1 MGGFHAAEVILYGLV
16 NFLPCILLAIY
27 PFRRDLRF
35 APWVT
40 VVGIL
45 VNAAIHVAVEICKYH
60 TVYNGLLSLLCSV
73 VHGVFMVLW
82 IRGHYGKSMFTLLMM
97 TNLSNFI
104 ITTSKCLE
112 GLLFPSL
119 ALEFHRWSNSLC
131 MLAVDIL
138 VLVPLYFY
146 IKKIYCK
153 AVEPNVSE
161 KIWRWLFLI
170 PLTFYA
176 VWFRNFYFSAEGS
189 LELAL
194 RPRYFVYSLVINA
207 GALLTYAIVAQL
219 IIGRVENERL
229 REREY
234 LHSIQQAQYNMLQ
247 DRIEEARRAKHD
259 TRQHLHIISAYLQ
272 DKKYDELEEYI
283 GRYHKKLPEE
293 STLKF
298 CENYAINA
306 LLQYFAGYAKIIG
319 TGFQAAVQLD
329 SKPGIPEEDLT
340 VVMGNLLENA
350 VEACVAEPGKPVLSV
365 RGRQEDGMLFFKVI
379 NTCTRPPKTDRA
391 GRFLSGKRSGYGI
404 GLSSVERTV
413 EQYNG
418 RMKAHWEDGEFTVSV
433 LLTVPDKEK
442 TDS

>member
-1 MGGFHAAEVILYGLV
+1 MGGFHVAEVTLYSLV
-16 NFLPCILLAIY
+16 NFLPCILLVLY
-27 PFRRDLRF
+27 PFRRNLRF
-35 APWVT
+35 SPWVT
-40 VVGIL
+40 GLGIL
-45 VNAAIHVAVEICKYH
+45 LNAAIHVGVEIGKYYTEH
-60 TVYNGLLSLLCSV
+60 NGLLSLLCSG
-73 VHGVFMVLW
+73 VHAVFMILM

-97 TNLSNFI
+97 TNISNFI

-131 MLAVDIL
+131 MVAVDIV
-138 VLVPLYFY
+138 VLLPLYFY
-146 IKKIYCK
+146 IRKIYCR
-153 AVEPNVSE
+153 AVEPDVSD
-161 KIWRWLFLI
+161 KLWHRLWLI

-176 VWFRNFYFSAEGS
+176 VWFRNFYFSAEGF
-189 LELAL
+189 LVLAL
-194 RPRYFVYSLVINA
+194 RPRHLLYSLVINA
-207 GALLTYAIVAQL
+207 GALFIYAMVAQL

-234 LHSIQQAQYNMLQ
+234 LHSLQHAQYSMLQ

-272 DKKYDELEEYI
+272 DKKYDQLEEYI
-283 GRYHKKLPEE
+283 GRYRKKLPEE
-293 STLKF
+293 NTLKF

-306 LLQYFAGYAKIIG
+306 LLQYFAGYTKIIG
-319 TGFQAAVQLD
+319 TGFRAAVQLD
-329 SKPGIPEEDLT
+329 SDPGIPEEDLT

-365 RGRQEDGMLFFKVI
+365 RGRQEDGVLFLKVV
-379 NTCTRPPKTDRA
+379 NTCTMPPKTDRA

-404 GLSSVERTV
+404 GLSSVEHTV

-433 LLTVPDKEK
+433 LLTVPDEKK
-442 TDS
+442 TD

>member
-1 MGGFHAAEVILYGLV
+1 MGGFHIAEVILYGLV
-16 NFLPCILLAIY
+16 NFLPCILLAVY
-27 PFRRDLRF
+27 PFRRSLRF
-35 APWVT
+35 PLWGM

-45 VNAAIHVAVEICKYH
+45 LNSVIHVAVEIGKYY
-60 TVYNGLLSLLCSV
+60 TDRNGLLSFLCSV
-73 VHGVFMVLW
+73 VHAAFMAAW

-97 TNLSNFI
+97 TNISNFI

-112 GLLFPSL
+112 GLLFP
-119 ALEFHRWSNSLC
+119 AMAMEYHRWTNSLC
-131 MLAVDIL
+131 MVAVDVV
-138 VLVPLYFY
+138 VLIPLYFY
-146 IKKIYCK
+146 IKIIYCK
-153 AVEPNVSE
+153 AVEPEVSN
-161 KIWRWLFLI
+161 KVWRWLWLI

-189 LELAL
+189 MVLAL
-194 RPRYFVYSLVINA
+194 RPRHFLYSLIINS
-207 GALLTYAIVAQL
+207 GALLTYAMVAQL

-229 REREY
+229 REIEHIHALQR
-234 LHSIQQAQYNMLQ
+234 AQYGMLQ

-283 GRYHKKLPEE
+283 GRYRKKLPEE
-293 STLKF
+293 NTLKF

-306 LLQYFAGYAKIIG
+306 LLQYFAGYTKIIG

-329 SKPGIPEEDLT
+329 SDPGIPEEDLT

-365 RGRQEDGMLFFKVI
+365 RGRQEDGILFLKVV
-379 NTCTRPPKTDRA
+379 NTCTMPPKTDRA

-404 GLSSVERTV
+404 GLSSVEHTV

-418 RMKAHWEDGEFTVSV
+418 RMKAHWENGEFMVSV
-433 LLTVPDKEK
+433 LLTVPDEKK
-442 TDS
+442 TD